1 MSKQLKIALFGATGM
16 IGSRIAAEAVRRGHQ
31 VTALSRNPARVPADV
46 PNLKAAQADLL
57 DAASVGAAVRGHDV
71 VASAYAPP
79 QTDVGSLDKA
89 TRALVEGVRASGLKR
104 LVVVGGAGSLEVA
117 PGKQLVD
124 TEGFPD
130 AYKAVALAHREAL
143 NYYRSV
149 ADLDWTFFSP
159 AAIIAPGERTG
170 TFRTGTDSLIADA
183 QGNSRISAEDYAIAF
198 VDELEQGR
206 FVRQIATV
214 AY

>member
-16 IGSRIAAEAVRRGHQ
+16 IGSRIAEEAARRGHQ
-31 VTALSRNPARVPADV
+31 VTALARNPERVPAGV
-46 PNLKAAQADLL
+46 ANLQAAKADLL

-79 QTDVGSLDKA
+79 HGDVAALTKA
-89 TRALVEGVRASGLKR
+89 TLALVEGVRAAGLKR

-130 AYKAVALAHREAL
+130 AYKAVALAHRDAF
-143 NYYRSV
+143 NSYRTV
-149 ADLDWTFFSP
+149 TDLDWTFFAP
-159 AAIIAPGERTG
+159 AALIAPGERTG
-170 TFRTGTDSLIADA
+170 KFRTGTNTLLGDA
-183 QGNSRISAEDYAIAF
+183 EGNSRISAEDYAIAF

>member
-16 IGSRIAAEAVRRGHQ
+16 IGSRVAAEAARRGHQ
-31 VTALSRNPARVPADV
+31 VTALARNPARVPADV
-46 PNLKAAQADLL
+46 ANLKAAQADLL
-57 DAASVGAAVRGHDV
+57 DAASVSAAVRGHDV

-79 QTDVGSLDKA
+79 QDDLAALGKA
-89 TRALVEGVRASGLKR
+89 TRALVEGVRAAGLKR

-130 AYKAVALAHREAL
+130 AYKAIALAHREAFE
-143 NYYRSV
+143 YYRGV
-149 ADLDWTFFSP
+149 TDLDWTFFAP
-159 AAIIAPGERTG
+159 AALIAPGERTG
-170 TFRTGTDSLIADA
+170 KFRTGAHTLIADA
-183 QGNSRISAEDYAIAF
+183 EGNSRISAEDYAIAF
-198 VDELEQGR
+198 VDELEQGH

>member
-16 IGSRIAAEAVRRGHQ
+16 IGTRIAAEAARRGHQ
-31 VTALSRNPARVPADV
+31 VTALARNPARVPTDV
-46 PNLKAAQADLL
+46 ANLQAAQADLL
-57 DAASVGAAVRGHDV
+57 DATSVAAASSGHDV

-79 QTDVGSLDKA
+79 QDDLAALAQA
-89 TRALVEGVRASGLKR
+89 TRSLVEGVRAAGLKR
-104 LVVVGGAGSLEVA
+104 VVVVGGAGSLEVA

-124 TEGFPD
+124 TDSFPA
-130 AYKAVALAHREAL
+130 AYKPIALAHRDAFD
-143 NYYRSV
+143 YYRGV
-149 ADLDWTFFSP
+149 TDLDWTFFAP
-159 AAIIAPGERTG
+159 AALIAPGERTG
-170 TFRTGTDSLIADA
+170 KFRTGANTLLADA

-214 AY
+214 GY